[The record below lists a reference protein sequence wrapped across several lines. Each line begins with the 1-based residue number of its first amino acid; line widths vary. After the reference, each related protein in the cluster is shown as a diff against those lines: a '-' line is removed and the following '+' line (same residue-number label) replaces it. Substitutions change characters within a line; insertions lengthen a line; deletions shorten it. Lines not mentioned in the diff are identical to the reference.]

1 MRSLEPAHLPSPQK
15 SRDTSPPIELYIG
28 GQIAKLVTVLIAA
41 MAEREKGK
49 VTAKTKNLGSDLM
62 VKLIKI
68 RFTWPGFD
76 GIAHKFGLEVLREH
90 CAVNLIAVDDSYLSG
105 WIGEALKAMT
115 AVAKIA
121 LN

>member
-1 MRSLEPAHLPSPQK
+1 MRVEAAYLPS
-15 SRDTSPPIELYIG
+15 SRETRDTSPPIELYIG

-49 VTAKTKNLGSDLM
+49 VTAKTKDLGSDL
-62 VKLIKI
+62 VVELIKI

-90 CAVNLIAVDDSYLSG
+90 CAVNLIEVDDSYLSG